1 MNMNPFASLLLG
13 LVSAL
18 GSGGAPQA
26 QNALEAPNPQ
36 AQNALG
42 APNPQALQSL
52 LQMSVMSLN
61 PIAFLL
67 SQTPRRNTSIPDG
80 MFGMMPWAP
89 PNPFIPVPFIP
100 GGFVG
105 YSPVEKQSGDT
116 LPREGLVRNPPIE
129 MSPRERR

>member
-1 MNMNPFASLLLG
+1 MNPFASLLLG

-18 GSGGAPQA
+18 GSGGAHQT
-26 QNALEAPNPQ
+26 
-36 AQNALG
+36 QNALG

>member
-18 GSGGAPQA
+18 GSGGA
-26 QNALEAPNPQ
+26 PQ